1 MLNTNTSFI
10 TYNNPNVDDSISL
23 KKKPSAEEEKKIAD
37 MFKATDKDG
46 DMKVG
51 KQELVDKVIEE
62 YKNTGKLPDGYDNLG
77 DYIADQMKNFGKY
90 DKNKDGKLNIDEYTE
105 MSTAPKIGEGYV
117 VTDEDILTWIKE
129 HFLPRTPDGS
139 IKLPINKPAR
149 LNPDIYPIVKLPKG
163 KEPAVTYPIAR
174 PVEKPLNIYTIER
187 FGEESEIIYDKY
199 DYTLK

>member
-1 MLNTNTSFI
+1 MLRI
-10 TYNNPNVDDSISL
+10 YNPPKSADVKSGEFTL
-23 KKKPSAEEEKKIAD
+23 QPKKLTAEEEKKIAD

-105 MSTAPKIGEGYV
+105 MSTAPKIDEGYV

-129 HFLPRTPDGS
+129 HLLPRTPDGS
-139 IKLPINKPAR
+139 IKLPNNKPAR

-163 KEPAVTYPIAR
+163 KEPVVTYPIAR
-174 PVEKPLNIYTIER
+174 PGEKPLNIYTIER